1 MTIRLFKD
9 AQSRPAQVGLRNL
22 SGLCCVL
29 GVFEELK
36 SCI

>member
-1 MTIRLFKD
+1 MTNQLLKN

-29 GVFEELK
+29 GVLEGLT
-36 SCI
+36 